1 MTLAVQDYDGFT
13 EEVTPRRSILELFET
28 KSTVNMC
35 APMVR
40 YSKLPFRTLVRQYNV
55 DIVYTPMILA
65 DVFRRSDYSRECEF
79 TTRLDESPLVVQFA
93 ANNGVH
99 LADAA
104 ELVAPWVDAIDIN
117 CGCPQRWAYAE
128 QLGAY
133 LMEQPE
139 LVRDMV
145 RTCKAR
151 VNKPCAI
158 KIRVHKDLKMT
169 YEFIKRAE
177 AVGVDWITI
186 HGRTRQQK
194 STEPVNLDAIKF
206 GKEVASVPVIGN
218 GDIFSSG
225 DAQRMVESTGVNGV
239 MAARGLLQNPALFD
253 CYSET
258 PLECIQKFVDLSI
271 GLGSNTYLFHHHL
284 MFMFENV
291 MTSAGK

>member
-1 MTLAVQDYDGFT
+1 
-13 EEVTPRRSILELFET
+13 
-28 KSTVNMC
+28 
-35 APMVR
+35 MVR

-55 DIVYTPMILA
+55 DIVYTPMILV
-65 DVFRRSDYSRECEF
+65 DVFRRSNYSRECELS
-79 TTRLDESPLVVQFA
+79 TRPDETSLAVQFA

-158 KIRVHKDLKMT
+158 KVRVHKVLKTT
-169 YEFIKRAE
+169 YGFIKRAE
-177 AVGVDWITI
+177 V
-186 HGRTRQQK
+186 
-194 STEPVNLDAIKF
+194 
-206 GKEVASVPVIGN
+206 
-218 GDIFSSG
+218 
-225 DAQRMVESTGVNGV
+225 
-239 MAARGLLQNPALFD
+239 
-253 CYSET
+253 
-258 PLECIQKFVDLSI
+258 
-271 GLGSNTYLFHHHL
+271 
-284 MFMFENV
+284 
-291 MTSAGK
+291 